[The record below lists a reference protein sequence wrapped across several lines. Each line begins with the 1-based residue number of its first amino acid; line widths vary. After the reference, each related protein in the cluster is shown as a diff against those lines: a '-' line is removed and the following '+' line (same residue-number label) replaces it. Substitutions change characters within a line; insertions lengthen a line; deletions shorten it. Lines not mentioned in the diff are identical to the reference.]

1 MARYCGNC
9 GTEVDDTAVFCPTC
23 GQPVDDSTASDIPPA
38 PAWPDA
44 APADAPALADPD
56 DTPSPWADEPDVRA
70 PDARDPDVRQSREA
84 ERPVQPAEPAGE
96 PAERWRE
103 YGRRDFGAAPASEPD
118 DAPTRIEQRPPPADD
133 PGDVTPRATSPP
145 GGIAPEDRSG
155 GTRPGSP
162 QVELPFTM
170 PVTLSGWLI
179 GGGTLLAAL
188 GVIIILI
195 VTALNAIDLLLLV
208 ALLAVAATVF
218 LSTRMPAIPNLR
230 LIGLVV
236 SLIAFGIALDRVGF
250 RGGGAGELLLFMGAA
265 AAAIGAVIL
274 ELGQDQPLGGPQR

>member
-23 GQPVDDSTASDIPPA
+23 GQPIDEAASSEIPAA
-38 PAWPDA
+38 PAWPDVTGREA
-44 APADAPALADPD
+44 APTDQPDRPANLDGDPVVD
-56 DTPSPWADEPDVRA
+56 PTPPERSEHGVEPE
-70 PDARDPDVRQSREA
+70 PEA
-84 ERPVQPAEPAGE
+84 ETL
-96 PAERWRE
+96 RE
-103 YGRRDFGAAPASEPD
+103 FGRRDFGAAPAGQRDEAPTRVEHRPPPTSDPD
-118 DAPTRIEQRPPPADD
+118 DARAPAAAAAPTPDRRPA
-133 PGDVTPRATSPP
+133 DVTPA
-145 GGIAPEDRSG
+145 
-155 GTRPGSP
+155 RPQSSSP
-162 QVELPFTM
+162 QIDLPFSM

-188 GVIIILI
+188 GVVIILI

-208 ALLAVAATVF
+208 ALLGVAATVF
-218 LSTRMPAIPNLR
+218 LSARMPAIPNLR
-230 LIGLVV
+230 LISLVV
-236 SLIAFGIALDRVGF
+236 ALITFGVALDRVGF

>member
-23 GQPVDDSTASDIPPA
+23 GQPVDEATAADIPAA

-44 APADAPALADPD
+44 APANAA
-56 DTPSPWADEPDVRA
+56 SRDEPDEA
-70 PDARDPDVRQSREA
+70 PSRSGA
-84 ERPVQPAEPAGE
+84 ERARQESVGRDAEPPRGSEPPVEPSATSEGE

-103 YGRRDFGAAPASEPD
+103 YGRRDFGAAPVPEPE
-118 DAPTRIEQRPPPADD
+118 DAPTRIEQRPPAPADA
-133 PGDVTPRATSPP
+133 G
-145 GGIAPEDRSG
+145 E
-155 GTRPGSP
+155 GTRRAPPPDARAPQHSGRSAPGSP

-188 GVIIILI
+188 GVVIILI

-208 ALLAVAATVF
+208 ALVAVAATVF
-218 LSTRMPAIPNLR
+218 LSSRMPAIPNLR

-236 SLIAFGIALDRVGF
+236 ALIAFGIALDRVGF

-265 AAAIGAVIL
+265 AAAIGAVVL
-274 ELGQDQPLGGPQR
+274 EIGQDQPLGGPQR

>member
-23 GQPVDDSTASDIPPA
+23 GQPIDDRAASEIPAA

-44 APADAPALADPD
+44 APLDDRASD
-56 DTPSPWADEPDVRA
+56 DTTPA
-70 PDARDPDVRQSREA
+70 PDAEPVHDAVPPERLEREPVPEPEPEA
-84 ERPVQPAEPAGE
+84 EG
-96 PAERWRE
+96 WRE
-103 YGRRDFGAAPASEPD
+103 FGRRDFGAEPPAEAD
-118 DAPTRIEQRPPPADD
+118 DAPTRIEQRPPP
-133 PGDVTPRATSPP
+133 PGEGTDLRPERAATPAWR
-145 GGIAPEDRSG
+145 PEADRSV
-155 GTRPGSP
+155 RPGPSGAGSSR
-162 QVELPFTM
+162 VDLPFTM

-195 VTALNAIDLLLLV
+195 ATALNAIDLLLLV
-208 ALLAVAATVF
+208 ALLGVAATVF
-218 LSTRMPAIPNLR
+218 LSARMPAIPNLR
-230 LIGLVV
+230 LISLVV
-236 SLIAFGIALDRVGF
+236 ALIAFGVALDRVGF

-274 ELGQDQPLGGPQR
+274 ELGQDQPLGGQQR